1 MRFLVEFRDMA
12 ATVLAS
18 GAESSVLEEAWHCS
32 KSKALARTNTVTSTL
47 YQHIEEPE
55 MKKEPKTNAFSHVGS
70 SGEARMVDV
79 GAKDVTDRVATAR
92 GVIRMRPGTL
102 AAIEANSIKKG
113 DVLAVARVAGIL
125 AAKRTAELIPLCH
138 PLPLSDLQI
147 ELRPAAEIPGIVAE
161 ATARATWKTG
171 VEMEAL
177 TAVTVSLLTVYDMV
191 KSLDREME
199 LDDISL
205 VQKSGGKLGNW
216 SRG

>member
-1 MRFLVEFRDMA
+1 M
-12 ATVLAS
+12 
-18 GAESSVLEEAWHCS
+18 
-32 KSKALARTNTVTSTL
+32 
-47 YQHIEEPE
+47 EP
-55 MKKEPKTNAFSHVGS
+55 
-70 SGEARMVDV
+70 D
-79 GAKDVTDRVATAR
+79 TAR
-92 GVIRMRPGTL
+92 LIASCGLT
-102 AAIEANSIKKG
+102 KG

-138 PLPLSDLQI
+138 PIPLTDLQVR
-147 ELRPAAEIPGIVAE
+147 LRADSSLPGIVAE

-191 KSLDREME
+191 KSLDRVME

>member
-1 MRFLVEFRDMA
+1 MK
-12 ATVLAS
+12 S
-18 GAESSVLEEAWHCS
+18 GEGDAQL
-32 KSKALARTNTVTSTL
+32 
-47 YQHIEEPE
+47 
-55 MKKEPKTNAFSHVGS
+55 SHVRPT
-70 SGEARMVDV
+70 GEASMVDV
-79 GAKDVTDRVATAR
+79 GGKNLTERAATAR
-92 GVIRMRPGTL
+92 GCIRMQPTTL
-102 AAIEANSIKKG
+102 AAIQANTLKKG

-138 PLPLSDLQI
+138 PIPLTDIQVD
-147 ELRPAAEIPGIVAE
+147 LRPDPSLPGILAE

-177 TAVTVSLLTVYDMV
+177 TAVTVSLLTVYDMA

>member
-1 MRFLVEFRDMA
+1 
-12 ATVLAS
+12 
-18 GAESSVLEEAWHCS
+18 
-32 KSKALARTNTVTSTL
+32 
-47 YQHIEEPE
+47 
-55 MKKEPKTNAFSHVGS
+55 MKKKRAEGVRLSHVAS

-79 GAKDVTDRVATAR
+79 SPKELSERVAKAR
-92 GVIRMRPGTL
+92 GSIRMQPSTL
-102 AAIEANSIKKG
+102 DAIEANTLKKG

-138 PLPLSDLQI
+138 PIPLTDVQVELTSDRQL
-147 ELRPAAEIPGIVAE
+147 PGIVAE

-177 TAVTVSLLTVYDMV
+177 TAVTVSLLTVYDMA

-199 LDDISL
+199 LNDISL
-205 VQKSGGKLGNW
+205 IQKSGGKLGNW